1 VAGPVII
8 TGGGTGGHVFSMQA
22 IAEALRARGLA
33 RDELRFVGSRRGQER
48 QLLSGSDVALT
59 LLPGRGLRRS
69 WRVGDVGRNV
79 AASSSLLVAV
89 IMAFALVRRWRPS
102 VVVSVGGYAAF
113 AVSLAARCWGTP
125 LVLVEL
131 DATPGA
137 AQRMFARYATRR
149 CCAFP
154 SPGENVVVTGAPLRE
169 AIERIDRSSGARALA
184 KGAATP
190 PIGPERVV
198 VAVMTGSLGSSRVNE
213 AVSELASRWAARGDR
228 AILHVTGQRDYDQVR
243 SRAPSTSG
251 LDYRIFAFAD
261 MVELWTMSDV
271 AVCRAGAATVAEL
284 TALSIPSI
292 LVPLPRAPG
301 DHQAKN
307 ADAVVRAGGA
317 LVVRDDQCTGLAL
330 DEKLTKVAE
339 PDTWRAMSHGAG
351 TLARRGAAHA
361 IAAVIVELRTGP

>member
-1 VAGPVII
+1 
-8 TGGGTGGHVFSMQA
+8 MQA
-22 IAEALRARGLA
+22 IAEALGAKGLA
-33 RDELRFVGSRRGQER
+33 PDELRFVGSRRGQEG

-69 WRVGDVGRNV
+69 WRVGDVARNV
-79 AASSSLLVAV
+79 AAALSLTAAVVMALV
-89 IMAFALVRRWRPS
+89 LVRRWRPS

-113 AVSLAARCWGTP
+113 AVSLAARCWRTP

-131 DATPGA
+131 DAAPGA
-137 AQRMFARYATRR
+137 AQRMFARYAARR

-154 SPGENVVVTGAPLRE
+154 SSGENGVVTGAPLRE
-169 AIERIDRSSGARALA
+169 AIERVDRSPAARGIA

-213 AVSELASRWAARGDR
+213 AVSELASRWAARDDR
-228 AILHVTGQRDYDQVR
+228 AILHVTGQRDYDKVR
-243 SRAPSTSG
+243 SRAPATSG
-251 LDYRIFAFAD
+251 LDYRVFAFAD
-261 MVELWTMSDV
+261 MVELWTLSDV
-271 AVCRAGAATVAEL
+271 AVCRAGATTVAEL

-292 LVPLPRAPG
+292 LVPLPGAPG

-317 LVVRDDQCTGLAL
+317 VVVRDDQCTGAAL
-330 DEKLTKVAE
+330 DEKLARVCEA
-339 PDTWRAMSHGAG
+339 DTWRSMSLGAG
-351 TLARRGAAHA
+351 TLARRGAARA
-361 IAAVIVELRTGP
+361 IAAVIVELRADP

>member
-1 VAGPVII
+1 VII
-8 TGGGTGGHVFSMQA
+8 TGGGTGGHVFPMQA

-33 RDELRFVGSRRGQER
+33 REDLRFVGSRRGQER

-69 WRVGDVGRNV
+69 WRVGDIGRNV
-79 AASSSLLVAV
+79 AASLSLLVAALRAIV
-89 IMAFALVRRWRPS
+89 LVRRWRPS

-137 AQRMFARYATRR
+137 AQRTFARYASKR

-169 AIERIDRSSGARALA
+169 AIERVDRSPGARMIA

-190 PIGPERVV
+190 PFGPERVI

-228 AILHVTGQRDYDQVR
+228 VILHVTGQRDYDQVC
-243 SRAPSTSG
+243 SRAPATSG

-261 MVELWTMSDV
+261 MVELWSLSDV
-271 AVCRAGAATVAEL
+271 AVCRAGATTVAEL
-284 TALSIPSI
+284 SALSIPSI
-292 LVPLPRAPG
+292 LVPLPGAPG

-307 ADAVVRAGGA
+307 ADALVRAGGA
-317 LVVRDDQCTGLAL
+317 LVVRDDQCTGAAL
-330 DEKLTKVAE
+330 DENLTRITE
-339 PDTWRAMSHGAG
+339 PHTWREMSLGAG

-361 IAAVIVELRTGP
+361 IAAVIVELRAGP